1 MKALKQ
7 LISHLKSYALLEYP
21 LPQLEIIEKE
31 RDQYEHAMPCKGRV
45 MRLEI
50 KESLKSVYDSHAGK
64 RNSSERPDWKN
75 RERSYALQTFRD
87 NGCARL
93 LEIGAG
99 TGQDSLFFLK
109 NGLHVHAIDLS
120 EEHVKLCQDK
130 GIPASTMDAD
140 NMSFEPHSF
149 DCVYSMNCFLH
160 IPKKDLNRALEETR
174 RVMKASGLFY
184 LGVYGGRDFEGYLK
198 WKDYYDAERFFAFYE
213 FKEYERKLKN
223 FFSIVDARE
232 VPLSSDLV
240 FHAFLLRN

>member
-21 LPQLEIIEKE
+21 LPQLEIIEKD
-31 RDQYEHAMPCKGRV
+31 RDQYDHAISCKGNV
-45 MRLEI
+45 MNQEI
-50 KESLKSVYDSHAGK
+50 KESLKSVYDSHATK
-64 RNSSERPDWKN
+64 RNSSKRPNWKN

-109 NGLHVHAIDLS
+109 NGLQVHAIDLS
-120 EEHVKLCQDK
+120 EEHVNLCQDK
-130 GIPASTMDAD
+130 GIPASTMDVD
-140 NMSFEPHSF
+140 NMSFEPNSF

-160 IPKKDLNRALEETR
+160 IPKNSLSKALEETR
-174 RVMKASGLFY
+174 RVMKSDGLFY
-184 LGVYGGRDFEGYLK
+184 LGVYGGKDFEGFLK

-213 FKEYERKLKN
+213 FVDYKRNLEV

-232 VPLSSDLV
+232 VPLSDDLI
-240 FHAFLLRN
+240 FHAFLLRS